1 MLIIENEDKR
11 RKNRSLQALIL
22 PSIFTSNICKT
33 PQQLGKI
40 GRTLSLLVSPLMFL
54 LITNSARMTQLK
66 WTIDHP

>member
-1 MLIIENEDKR
+1 MNEDKR

-22 PSIFTSNICKT
+22 SSSNICKT

-40 GRTLSLLVSPLMFL
+40 GRTLSLIVSPLMLL